1 MTGLWQQLVLFE
13 KGKKDVDGCKLAPQT
28 CAILEAHMKQSAVEC
43 QRGQIKFSVMHP
55 GIHVKPHTGRV
66 TRAFKKKIC
75 EKLGE
80 NCGKEQKNSCNR
92 IQFIG
97 FLLQNILDLKF

>member
-1 MTGLWQQLVLFE
+1 MSIEFQSFHFLTGLWQQLVLFE
-13 KGKKDVDGCKLAPQT
+13 KGIKDEDGCKLAPQT

-66 TRAFKKKIC
+66 TRAFKKI
-75 EKLGE
+75 
-80 NCGKEQKNSCNR
+80 
-92 IQFIG
+92 
-97 FLLQNILDLKF
+97 FL